1 MTVSLRN
8 DGQAVAAMVVL
19 SLRDRRSGQRVL
31 PTRYSE
37 NYLWLLPGETRQVAL
52 SWRHS
57 QPIDPQ
63 VLVNGYNLPPAVP
76 RPLTRLDR

>member
-1 MTVSLRN
+1 MEQLGQPAPSAAGPAHAAPDGTVPIE
-8 DGQAVAAMVVL
+8 
-19 SLRDRRSGQRVL
+19 SGWALALDVWA
-31 PTRYSE
+31 E

-63 VLVNGYNLPPAVP
+63 VLVNGYNLPRAVQGP
-76 RPLTRLDR
+76 